1 MKWTMRLLT
10 AVCVLGLASCSGSD
24 DCDPVLDTH
33 QFMAWVID
41 AQADVIWSS
50 AGTITTFEGVED
62 LAPTTQ
68 AGWEEVEYAAD
79 GLAEA
84 GGLLITSSLSR
95 EGDWNEIAQGLIGT
109 AGLLKQAA
117 IDQNADQIF
126 DYGGQ
131 LYNTCVSCHQL
142 YLLPGE

>member
-1 MKWTMRLLT
+1 MKWKMWLM
-10 AVCVLGLASCSGSD
+10 VGMLGLAGCSGSEN
-24 DCDPVLDTH
+24 CDPVLNTH
-33 QFMAWVID
+33 QFMAWVVES
-41 AQADVIWSS
+41 QADIIWSS

-62 LAPTTQ
+62 LAPTTES
-68 AGWEEVEYAAD
+68 GWDEVEYAAD
-79 GLAEA
+79 ALAEA

-95 EGDWNEIAQGLIGT
+95 EGDWNEIAQGLVST

-142 YLLPGE
+142 YMLPEE